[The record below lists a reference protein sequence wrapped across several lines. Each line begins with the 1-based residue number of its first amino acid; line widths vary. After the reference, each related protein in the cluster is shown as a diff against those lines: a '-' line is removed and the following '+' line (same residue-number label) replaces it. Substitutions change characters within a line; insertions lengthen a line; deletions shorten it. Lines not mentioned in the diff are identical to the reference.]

1 MAQGSQFI
9 RGSNIKVFKKYLRC
23 INLKGFR
30 QEVEDFFNSKD
41 RDFDGHLSFEEFI
54 GEEST
59 VEKLFKNMDTNKD
72 GKVSKLVSP
81 KNRYSIDIFII
92 LINFSGIYGNL

>member
-1 MAQGSQFI
+1 MAQGSQCI
-9 RGSNIKVFKKYLRC
+9 RGSNIKVFKKYFRS
-23 INLKGFR
+23 INLKSFR

-54 GEEST
+54 GEESPI
-59 VEKLFKNMDTNKD
+59 EKLFKNMDTNKD

-81 KNRYSIDIFII
+81 RNRYSIYIFSIF
-92 LINFSGIYGNL
+92 LSFSGIYGNL